1 MNNSKIILIT
11 GATSGIGRYSA
22 LYLARHGHHVI
33 ATGRKLALLEEL
45 AKEAEGLRLDT
56 VPLDVT
62 DEASIDEAVTIAN
75 RLTSG
80 YGIDVLVNNAGY
92 GIAAPMSEI
101 TDGDLR
107 RQFDTNVFGLMAVTR
122 AFIPQMRK
130 RRSGRIV
137 NVSSIG
143 GRFTFPFFGAYNA
156 TKYAVESMSDA
167 MRNELRPFGIQV
179 VLIEPGVIRTNFADT
194 SKALVDGYNVP
205 ESPYARALAH
215 TDTLVERTEKM
226 AVGPEII
233 ARAMRRAIES
243 RRPAARYIAPFKAK
257 LMFGMFRVLP
267 TSWTDRLMRR
277 ITFLTP
283 RVIDDNPRA
292 QLTTTRQVN

>member
-122 AFIPQMRK
+122 AFLPEMRE
-130 RRSGRIV
+130 RRSGRIL

-143 GRFTFPFFGAYNA
+143 GRVTMPLFGVYSAS
-156 TKYAVESMSDA
+156 KYAVEALSDA
-167 MRNELRPFGIQV
+167 LRMELHPFGIRV
-179 VLIEPGVIRTNFADT
+179 ALIEPGPINTKFTARAMDNAAKYRDP
-194 SKALVDGYNVP
+194 S
-205 ESPYARALAH
+205 SPYAAV
-215 TDTLVERTEKM
+215 VERAEKLAELAERTGVSP
-226 AVGPEII
+226 AVITRAI
-233 ARAMRRAIES
+233 RRAMT
-243 RRPAARYIAPFKAK
+243 ARYPRARYVAPLRGLAMVALVK
-257 LMFGMFRVLP
+257 MLP
-267 TSWTDRLMRR
+267 TRLTDAFMRAMSGFTARR
-277 ITFLTP
+277 INATERPSASATQ
-283 RVIDDNPRA
+283 RA
-292 QLTTTRQVN
+292 A